1 MLSGQTYYQATAD
14 SSLRFAPLAGQLDC
28 DTVIIGAGF
37 AGLATAMG
45 LLERGQR
52 SVAVLEAQRV
62 GHGASGRNGGFAF
75 GGYSLDCAALVQQ
88 LGLAPARQL
97 YGLTLDALHLIRARI
112 DKHQIACD
120 KVEGGALLAD
130 WFGDEPALRAQQ
142 RFMREQMQAD
152 WQWLGRDETRA
163 LLHSARYHGALFE
176 PQAFHFH
183 PLKYAQGLARSLAA
197 GGVALFEQSAALN
210 ITRRGATFHITT
222 AQGELH
228 CRQVLVACGGY
239 LGGLVPELQR
249 AMLPIAT
256 YVMATEPLGARLAEA
271 VNTPAAIYD
280 TRFAFDYYRALPDT
294 RLLWGGRISIL
305 QRSPSSVARLLHQDM
320 LRVYPQLRG
329 VKVEHAWSGLMSY
342 ARHSMPQL
350 GRTPGGLWFAM
361 GFGGHGVAPTTAAG
375 ELLADAL
382 SGRAELAAAWA
393 GYGLA
398 PVHGQAGL
406 LAAQARYTWAQLRD
420 AGRGAWRS
428 ARRSAR
434 RGVNSSVWRDGGPR

>member
-1 MLSGQTYYQATAD
+1 MSEQTYYQASAD
-14 SSLRFAPLAGQLDC
+14 PSLRFTPLAGRQEF

-45 LLERGQR
+45 LLERFQR
-52 SVAVLEAQRV
+52 SVAVLEAHSV

-75 GGYSLDCAALVQQ
+75 GGYSLECAALVQQ

-97 YGLTLDALHLIRARI
+97 YQLTLDALHLIRRRI
-112 DKHQIACD
+112 EKHHIACD

-183 PLKYAQGLARSLAA
+183 PLKYAHGLARALAA
-197 GGVALFEQSAALN
+197 GGAAVFEHSPATA
-210 ITRRGATFHITT
+210 ITRQGAAYRITT
-222 AQGELH
+222 PAGELH

-239 LGGLVPELQR
+239 LGSLVPELQR

-256 YVMATEPLGARLAEA
+256 YVMATEPLGTRLRETVA
-271 VNTPAAIYD
+271 TPAAVYD

-294 RLLWGGRISIL
+294 RLLWGGRISIR
-305 QRSPSSVARLLHQDM
+305 QRSPRAVARLLHKDL

-329 VKVEHAWSGLMSY
+329 VQVEHAWSGLMSY
-342 ARHSMPQL
+342 ARHAMPQL
-350 GRTPGGLWFAM
+350 GRTPTGLWFAM
-361 GFGGHGVAPTTAAG
+361 GFGGHGVAPTTVAG

-382 SGRAELAAAWA
+382 SGRAELPAAWA

-398 PVHGQAGL
+398 PVHGRAGL
-406 LAAQARYTWAQLRD
+406 LAAQARYTWAQVRD
-420 AGRGAWRS
+420 VWRHVWGDVWRGAGRDTGAR
-428 ARRSAR
+428 
-434 RGVNSSVWRDGGPR
+434 

>member
-1 MLSGQTYYQATAD
+1 MLSTQTYYQASAD
-14 SSLRFAPLAGQLDC
+14 SNLRFAPLAGRHEF

-52 SVAVLEAQRV
+52 SVAVLEAHSV

-75 GGYSLDCAALVQQ
+75 GGYSLECAALVQQ

-97 YGLTLDALHLIRARI
+97 YQLTLEALNLIRARI

-120 KVEGGALLAD
+120 KVEGGTLLAD

-163 LLHSARYHGALFE
+163 LLHSTRYHGALFE

-183 PLKYAQGLARSLAA
+183 PLKYAQGQARALAA
-197 GGVALFEQSAALN
+197 GGIALFEHSPATA
-210 ITRRGATFHITT
+210 ITQQGAGYCITT
-222 AQGELH
+222 PAGEVH
-228 CRQVLVACGGY
+228 GRQVLVACGGY
-239 LGGLVPELQR
+239 LGGLVSELQR

-256 YVMATEPLGARLAEA
+256 YVMATEPLGTRLRETVA
-271 VNTPAAIYD
+271 TPAAVYD

-294 RLLWGGRISIL
+294 RLLWGGRISIR
-305 QRSPSSVARLLHQDM
+305 QRSAQAVARLLHQDL

-329 VKVEHAWSGLMSY
+329 VRVEHAWSGLMSY

-350 GRTPGGLWFAM
+350 GRTAAGLWFAM
-361 GFGGHGVAPTTAAG
+361 GFGGHGVAPTTVAG
-375 ELLADAL
+375 ELLAEAL
-382 SGRAELAAAWA
+382 SGRAALPAAWG

-398 PVHGQAGL
+398 PVHGRAGL
-406 LAAQARYTWAQLRD
+406 LAAQARYTWAQLHD
-420 AGRGAWRS
+420 AWRGAWR
-428 ARRSAR
+428 
-434 RGVNSSVWRDGGPR
+434 GVGRATGPR